1 MKDLTFDVDDLDLNG
16 LAVTS
21 TRDPVALPESG
32 ASTVGQPPVVVMR
45 LRPVVHVSPT
55 ADGIHVRGWASS
67 FTLQGGKGL
76 WTVWQSIAAS
86 LAEGIPQAEFKA
98 PDTAPPAVAKA
109 IQMIL
114 DQLLAHDMV
123 VTVSDDWTPDAPPD
137 DVAEW
142 LVSVAPN
149 PQDSWLRLRAATFT
163 ITGCGLLAAAARR
176 ALESAGL
183 EARPEPGDGL
193 VLAASGHAVT
203 AGCDDQVG
211 YVVHPGSYED
221 VVFEG
226 KAVAQRLGVDETEP
240 PGILAALVGSVA
252 AHRLICAVG
261 ELPDPSTEFVV
272 HPGEDLPA
280 AVPHL
285 GVLVARLDPLEATY
299 HPWLS
304 AGRPRRPD
312 LDTIT
317 DHELG
322 PVATPETGSL
332 PQIPAKIAICE
343 GHLGIGTTIEAARL
357 DATVRAL
364 DTGLDDTHAHGIIL
378 RDTVRHQLPD
388 FPATE
393 VPESEWASDPTARR
407 WWKALTLRFGVSAS
421 LVVSRLAE
429 HAVHAEIRSGE
440 QVLAW
445 AIEADAADAVAFA
458 ALAATGVRQAREA
471 GLAIAEEP
479 CHLNGAAPLAKSPDV
494 SWMTRDWHWPADVR
508 AREDDLQAALST
520 LLDAR

>member
-1 MKDLTFDVDDLDLNG
+1 M
-16 LAVTS
+16 
-21 TRDPVALPESG
+21 
-32 ASTVGQPPVVVMR
+32 VVR
-45 LRPVVHVSPT
+45 LRPVVHASPT

-67 FTLQGGKGL
+67 FTLRGGKGL
-76 WTVWQSIAAS
+76 WTVWQRIAAS

-98 PDTAPPAVAKA
+98 PGTAPPAVAKA

-114 DQLLAHDMV
+114 DQLQAHDMV
-123 VTVSDDWTPDAPPD
+123 VAVSDDWIPDVPPD

-149 PQDSWLRLRAATFT
+149 PQDSWLQLRAASFT
-163 ITGCGLLAAAARR
+163 IMGSGLLAAAAQR
-176 ALESAGL
+176 ALVSTGL
-183 EARPEPGDGL
+183 EVRSEPGDRL
-193 VLAASGHAVT
+193 VVMANGHAVA

-226 KAVAQRLGVDETEP
+226 KAVAQRLGVDEAEP
-240 PGILAALVGSVA
+240 AEILAALVGSVA

-261 ELPDPSTEFVV
+261 ELPDPSTEFIV
-272 HPGEDLPA
+272 HPGDDLPA

-304 AGRPRRPD
+304 ASRPRQPD
-312 LDTIT
+312 LNTIV
-317 DHELG
+317 DPELG

-332 PQIPAKIAICE
+332 PQLPAKIAICE
-343 GHLGIGTTIEAARL
+343 GHLGIGTTLDAARL

-364 DTGLDDTHAHGIIL
+364 NTGIDDTHAHGIIL

-388 FPATE
+388 FPTTE
-393 VPESEWASDPTARR
+393 VPQEQWSGDPTARR

-421 LVVSRLAE
+421 LVVTRLAD

-445 AIEADAADAVAFA
+445 AIEAEAADAVAFA

-479 CHLNGAAPLAKSPDV
+479 CHLNGAAPLAKPPDV
-494 SWMTRDWHWPADVR
+494 SWVTRDWHWPADVR
-508 AREDDLQAALST
+508 AREDALQAALST
-520 LLDAR
+520 LLDTR

>member
-1 MKDLTFDVDDLDLNG
+1 MKDITFDVDDLDLNG

-21 TRDPVALPESG
+21 TRDAVALPESG

-86 LAEGIPQAEFKA
+86 LAEGIPQTEFKA

-123 VTVSDDWTPDAPPD
+123 VTVSDDWIPDPPPD

-163 ITGCGLLAAAARR
+163 ITGSGLLAAAARR

-343 GHLGIGTTIEAARL
+343 GHLGIGTTSEAARL

-494 SWMTRDWHWPADVR
+494 SWVTRDWHWPADVR
-508 AREDDLQAALST
+508 AREDDLQAALSA